1 VIGRD
6 TDLEFIGSFLDRAA
20 IEGGALLMSGDAG
33 LGKTLLLE
41 LAAARAAAGGTEVL
55 RAVGAESRLI

>member
-1 VIGRD
+1 V
-6 TDLEFIGSFLDRAA
+6 
-20 IEGGALLMSGDAG
+20 
-33 LGKTLLLE
+33 GKTLLLE